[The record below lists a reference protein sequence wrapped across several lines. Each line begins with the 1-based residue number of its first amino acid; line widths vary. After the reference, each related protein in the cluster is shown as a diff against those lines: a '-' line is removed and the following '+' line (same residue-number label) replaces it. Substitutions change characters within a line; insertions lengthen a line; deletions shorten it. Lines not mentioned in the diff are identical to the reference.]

1 MSKTILDMAK
11 DLGQALADSAPRQA
25 LHTAWQALQEH
36 KDVLETLGAFQQQA
50 GKMQQAEQQGRPIE
64 VEDKR
69 KFQTLHDKLVAS
81 EVFKRYTAAEM
92 EFSDLMRQAHA
103 AIRKQVSETDK
114 A

>member
-1 MSKTILDMAK
+1 MSKAILDMAK
-11 DLGQALADSAPRQA
+11 ELGQALADSAQRQA
-25 LHTAWQALQEH
+25 LHAAWQTLQEH
-36 KDVLETLGAFQQQA
+36 KDVLEALGAFQQQA
-50 GKMQQAEQQGRPIE
+50 GKMQQMEQQGRPIE
-64 VEDKR
+64 VDDKR

-92 EFSDLMRQAHA
+92 EFSDLMRQVHT